1 MEPLLMVRPPR
12 GCWLFM
18 ILIASCVHRK
28 EPVRLVSTTAFHF
41 SNGRS
46 SRGTGGAPMPALL
59 KRRSSRPKT
68 CFVCA
73 KRGRMDSGSLT
84 SVGTTSVFDPGD
96 FAFPSAAAVSKAS
109 LRRPART
116 TEKPSCKS
124 ASAECLPTPL
134 PAPVTIATFSDE
146 AMSWSPPF
154 WISSLIRHVDAAAG
168 LPEPS
173 VALGPTAQRKTT
185 DTCSPDSESRQNGM
199 RGLLGGGSRTA
210 YQQRRRHRKVQRLC
224 WRTGC
229 GRLDALL
236 LVHRE
241 RDFRAAR
248 VLAPVLPSG
257 GHEPLQLFP
266 LLRRELGLG
275 LLVRADVGK
284 PAVRAKPLDL
294 PHLGFHPSHVHR
306 IALAQAHEIELRD
319 PPIGGGA
326 DSDAPGI
333 HPELL
338 ECLDLLRRQAQLLPV
353 AQREAD

>member
-1 MEPLLMVRPPR
+1 
-12 GCWLFM
+12 
-18 ILIASCVHRK
+18 
-28 EPVRLVSTTAFHF
+28 
-41 SNGRS
+41 
-46 SRGTGGAPMPALL
+46 
-59 KRRSSRPKT
+59 
-68 CFVCA
+68 
-73 KRGRMDSGSLT
+73 
-84 SVGTTSVFDPGD
+84 
-96 FAFPSAAAVSKAS
+96 
-109 LRRPART
+109 
-116 TEKPSCKS
+116 
-124 ASAECLPTPL
+124 
-134 PAPVTIATFSDE
+134 
-146 AMSWSPPF
+146 
-154 WISSLIRHVDAAAG
+154 
-168 LPEPS
+168 
-173 VALGPTAQRKTT
+173 
-185 DTCSPDSESRQNGM
+185 M
-199 RGLLGGGSRTA
+199 RGLLVGGSEA
-210 YQQRRRHRKVQRLC
+210 FQQRRRHRKVQRLC

-248 VLAPVLPSG
+248 VLAPVLPPG

-353 AQREAD
+353 AQREADHGAPTARLAVPHLPLPATQVAGAPPPPPPPPTAPPPERPPPHRGRAPPPPPPP